1 MTVTTGFPQLSSTP
15 IDPKT
20 GQWRREWLLLLQTL
34 WNRTGGTAGTSAD
47 DIAAAVPED
56 QPAEQY
62 GFEVSRIDR
71 ESASVPYVYMPPVEY
86 SPTELADIMARLAA
100 LEYATLPDPVDI
112 TARVVALE
120 SAINDIA
127 TGPNT

>member
-1 MTVTTGFPQLSSTP
+1 MSVTTGFPQLSSTP

-34 WNRTGGTAGTSAD
+34 WNRTGGTAGTSSD

-62 GFEVSRIDR
+62 GFEVARIDR
-71 ESASVPYVYMPPVEY
+71 ESASVPYDYTPPVEY
-86 SPTELADIMARLAA
+86 LPAELADIMARLAA
-100 LEYATLPDPVDI
+100 LESVIPSDPVDI
-112 TARVVALE
+112 IARVVALE
-120 SAINDIA
+120 SAVNDIA
-127 TGPNT
+127 AGPNT